1 MTFHE
6 HPSPDV
12 LEALPISIPSPIRN
26 HYHHHTTQIQNPT
39 HSSSVACLLSSPDL
53 NTASTARLARSALR
67 NGRWRTSAP
76 IEEILTLHDSQN
88 LDDGRVLDQMLR
100 DVEWEI
106 WLLSDVLNRFRI
118 VVPDGIVE
126 LVAGVDGGTLAD
138 WASEGG
144 DKEGDDGEK
153 DGETHGGFCCC
164 WWSTRCCQVIVKER
178 DVLKKDGGKKEGKG
192 RFIYLFFLSHD
203 LQVLK
208 SSKGRA

>member
-1 MTFHE
+1 MSLRHS
-6 HPSPDV
+6 PSP
-12 LEALPISIPSPIRN
+12 SPSPSETI
-26 HYHHHTTQIQNPT
+26 TTTTLLKSKNPT

-53 NTASTARLARSALR
+53 NTASTARLARSAPR

-106 WLLSDVLNRFRI
+106 WLLSDVLNWFRI

-153 DGETHGGFCCC
+153 DGETHGDFCCC
-164 WWSTRCCQVIVKER
+164 WWSTRC
-178 DVLKKDGGKKEGKG
+178 
-192 RFIYLFFLSHD
+192 
-203 LQVLK
+203 
-208 SSKGRA
+208 